1 MKITLGVTF
10 VLLVLVPAAL
20 YLYSVYAPRSQMTP
34 LRVIAKAKIRLGD
47 DQNVFSYLDAKGGV
61 EVGAHT
67 RGGYS
72 RSYSPARPS
81 PYLQSLIQLSTLLDL
96 PSAMSGVQYPTN

>member
-20 YLYSVYAPRSQMTP
+20 YLYSVYAPRPQMTP

-47 DQNVFSYLDAKGGV
+47 DQNVLSYLDAKGGV
-61 EVGAHT
+61 EVGAQP
-67 RGGYS
+67 RGGI
-72 RSYSPARPS
+72 RGPILPLGHR
-81 PYLQSLIQLSTLLDL
+81 LIF
-96 PSAMSGVQYPTN
+96 NH